1 MRIWATIGAAL
12 LLVLEALVTGVLAV
26 VLGIAVE
33 RQNMSLGGLAPH
45 RMAMGVWVGLGALA
59 GFLVLVAVVLA
70 FTGARRRAMG
80 RATRILLIVCA
91 VLHAVLAAV
100 TLALSGVLA
109 FTVLIVTLGF
119 LVLVIQLG
127 PGSPQEPGTESGPG
141 PGRDAVPTPA
151 P

>member
-12 LLVLEALVTGVLAV
+12 LLVLEALVTLVLGV

-33 RQNMSLGGLAPH
+33 RQNMSLGGLAP
-45 RMAMGVWVGLGALA
+45 RDMAVGVWAGLGALA
-59 GFLVLVAVVLA
+59 AFLLLVGAVLA

-80 RATRILLIVCA
+80 RPTRILLIVCA

-100 TLALSGVLA
+100 TLALSGVIA
-109 FTVLIVTLGF
+109 FVVLVVTLGF
-119 LVLVIQLG
+119 LVLLIQLG
-127 PGSPQEPGTESGPG
+127 SATAQAQGPR
-141 PGRDAVPTPA
+141 PDAAPKPA